1 MKELY
6 EIEGENTKAR
16 LTPTLQALVEAG
28 SLTRP
33 QAVKIMQEEGAQS
46 SVLLEG

>member
-6 EIEGENTKAR
+6 EIQGENEKPV

-28 SLTRP
+28 NLTRA
-33 QAVKIMQEEGAQS
+33 QAFKIMQEQGSTKSLMEG
-46 SVLLEG
+46 